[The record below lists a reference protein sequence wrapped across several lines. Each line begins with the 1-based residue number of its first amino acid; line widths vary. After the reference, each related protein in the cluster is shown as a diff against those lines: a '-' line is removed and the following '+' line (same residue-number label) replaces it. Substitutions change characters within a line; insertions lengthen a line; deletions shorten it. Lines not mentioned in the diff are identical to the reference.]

1 MANVGKSSFVCLW
14 IAISMIYGSENS
26 LNAQTCCSGG
36 VPLSGN
42 MGFAGAGKG
51 TLQIEISYDLNYLS
65 RLLMG
70 SELVEEE
77 SRVRMTQSLLLKAGY
92 SLTDYLAVDA
102 LFSYVHQRRSIQFL
116 ENVNMAET
124 HGVGDA
130 LLMAKLVLSRLKE
143 QSFEL
148 QLGAGPKIPLGRSN
162 MADDR
167 GIAYN
172 ADMQPG
178 SGSWDLFTWIYGAW
192 QPGFRPAGL
201 VSGRIAAKLN
211 GTNNQYLGSGT
222 YQFGHTLQVYLGY
235 GDQILLG
242 DVMLSPSF
250 QLHYRHAR
258 NDRIMDVDLPNTGG
272 QWLYAVPGISWH
284 IRPGLMLHLLPEIP
298 VYSSVNGIQLSPTFR
313 IQAGFYIQ
321 FGGMKE
327 MNNQNIYQL

>member
-1 MANVGKSSFVCLW
+1 MASVGKSNVVYLW
-14 IAISMIYGSENS
+14 IAIGILYGCKNS

-51 TLQIEISYDLNYLS
+51 TLQMELSYDLNYLS

-70 SELVEEE
+70 
-77 SRVRMTQSLLLKAGY
+77 
-92 SLTDYLAVDA
+92 
-102 LFSYVHQRRSIQFL
+102 
-116 ENVNMAET
+116 
-124 HGVGDA
+124 
-130 LLMAKLVLSRLKE
+130 
-143 QSFEL
+143 
-148 QLGAGPKIPLGRSN
+148 AGPKIPLGRSN
-162 MADDR
+162 VADDR

-178 SGSWDLFTWIYGAW
+178 SGSWDLFTWMYGAW

-250 QLHYRHAR
+250 QLHYRHSR

-272 QWLYAVPGISWH
+272 QWHPAFPHIQDPGRI
-284 IRPGLMLHLLPEIP
+284 LHSIWRHER
-298 VYSSVNGIQLSPTFR
+298 N
-313 IQAGFYIQ
+313 
-321 FGGMKE
+321 E
-327 MNNQNIYQL
+327 